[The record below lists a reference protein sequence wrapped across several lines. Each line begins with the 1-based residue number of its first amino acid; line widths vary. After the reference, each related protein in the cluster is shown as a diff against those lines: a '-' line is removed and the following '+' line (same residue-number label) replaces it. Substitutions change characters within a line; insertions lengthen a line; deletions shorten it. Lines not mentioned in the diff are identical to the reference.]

1 MQSMNR
7 IAILLPLFLWMVL
20 PMQAQQK
27 QSDLR
32 EQNLQSKVKSVEE
45 WEYGDVEVIAGKGVY
60 IDEGTEV
67 VSHHLSQFNR
77 RGNLEEEKTFDSE
90 GRMIGKSKYKYSEV
104 GDLMEA
110 AEYNEKGKCFG
121 RNVYTYNSYRQFATL
136 TVFRSDGGIETGI
149 YHYGPNRRLDS
160 IVWSGGGTDKK
171 EVYRYDEKQQ
181 LAEKQLFDKGKQ
193 KEKSEFRYDGQG
205 RIIEETNT
213 TADGKRHKTLSTY
226 DNTGRLQSVTQQD
239 ENGRQESRTCWEYDQ
254 YGNILV
260 ETWYN
265 EENIRNVRS
274 TCEYTYDAQ
283 GNWTQQI
290 WFDDGKPFSVTRR
303 KITYY

>member
-1 MQSMNR
+1 MQIINR

-32 EQNLQSKVKSVEE
+32 EQNLQGKVKSVEE
-45 WEYGDVEVIAGKGVY
+45 WEYGDVDIIAGKQVH
-60 IDEGTEV
+60 IDEETEV

-77 RGNLEEEKTFDSE
+77 RGNLEEEKSFDSE
-90 GRMIGKSKYKYSEV
+90 GKMIGKSKYKYSEV
-104 GDLMEA
+104 GDLMESS
-110 AEYNEKGKCFG
+110 EHNEKGKCCG
-121 RNVYTYNSYRQFATL
+121 RNVYTYNSYRQFSTL
-136 TVFRSDGGIETGI
+136 TVFRSDGGIETGV
-149 YHYGPNRRLDS
+149 YHYGPNKRLDS

-181 LAEKQLFDKGKQ
+181 LSEKQLFDKGKQ
-193 KEKSEFRYDGQG
+193 VEKTEFRYDGQG
-205 RIIEETNT
+205 RIIEETHT
-213 TADGKRHKTLSTY
+213 TSDGRRHTTLSAY
-226 DNTGRLQSVTQQD
+226 DSQGRLQSVTQQGKD
-239 ENGRQESRTCWEYDQ
+239 GGQESRTCWEYDS

-290 WFDDGKPFSVTRR
+290 WYDDGKPFSVTRR

>member
-1 MQSMNR
+1 MQIINR
-7 IAILLPLFLWMVL
+7 IAILPPLFLWMVL

-32 EQNLQSKVKSVEE
+32 EQNLQGKVKSVEE
-45 WEYGDVEVIAGKGVY
+45 WEYGDFEIIAGKGVY
-60 IDEGTEV
+60 VDEGTEV

-77 RGNLEEEKTFDSE
+77 RGNLEEEKSFDSE

-121 RNVYTYNSYRQFATL
+121 RNVYTYNSYRQFSTL
-136 TVFRSDGGIETGI
+136 TVFRSDGGIETGV
-149 YHYGPNRRLDS
+149 YHYGPNKRLDS

-193 KEKSEFRYDGQG
+193 VEKSEFRYDGQG
-205 RIIEETNT
+205 RIIEETHT
-213 TADGKRHKTLSTY
+213 TPDGRRHTTLSAY
-226 DNTGRLQSVTQQD
+226 DSQGRLQSVTQQGKD
-239 ENGRQESRTCWEYDQ
+239 GGQESRTCWEYDR

-290 WFDDGKPFSVTRR
+290 WYDDGKPFSVTRR

>member
-1 MQSMNR
+1 MQITNR
-7 IAILLPLFLWMVL
+7 IAIFLPVFLWLLLPLK
-20 PMQAQQK
+20 AQQK

-32 EQNLQSKVKSVEE
+32 EQNLQGKVKSVEE

>member
-1 MQSMNR
+1 MQITNR
-7 IAILLPLFLWMVL
+7 IAIFLPVFLWLLLPLK
-20 PMQAQQK
+20 AQQK
-27 QSDLR
+27 HSDLR
-32 EQNLQSKVKSVEE
+32 EQNLQGKVKSVEE
-45 WEYGDVEVIAGKGVY
+45 WEYGDFEVIAGKGVY
-60 IDEGTEV
+60 FDEGTEV
-67 VSHHLSQFNR
+67 VSHHICQFNR
-77 RGNLEEEKTFDSE
+77 RGNLEEEKSFDSE
-90 GRMIGKSKYKYSEV
+90 GKMIGKNKYKYSEV

-181 LAEKQLFDKGKQ
+181 LAEKQLFDKGKH
-193 KEKSEFRYDGQG
+193 KEKSEFRYDVQG

>member
-1 MQSMNR
+1 MQIINR

-32 EQNLQSKVKSVEE
+32 EQNLQGKVKSVEE
-45 WEYGDVEVIAGKGVY
+45 WEYGDVDIIAGKQVH
-60 IDEGTEV
+60 IDEETEV

-77 RGNLEEEKTFDSE
+77 RGNLEEEKSFDSE

-121 RNVYTYNSYRQFATL
+121 RNVYTYNSYRQFSTL
-136 TVFRSDGGIETGI
+136 TVFRSDGGIETGV
-149 YHYGPNRRLDS
+149 YHYGPNKRLDS

-193 KEKSEFRYDGQG
+193 VEKSEFRYDGQG
-205 RIIEETNT
+205 RIIEETHT
-213 TADGKRHKTLSTY
+213 SPDGRRHTTLSAY
-226 DNTGRLQSVTQQD
+226 DSEGRLQSVTQQGKD
-239 ENGRQESRTCWEYDQ
+239 GGQESRTCWEYDR
-254 YGNILV
+254 YGNMLV

-290 WFDDGKPFSVTRR
+290 WYDDGKPFSVTRR

>member
-1 MQSMNR
+1 MQLMNR
-7 IAILLPLFLWMVL
+7 IAILLPLFLWIVL

-32 EQNLQSKVKSVEE
+32 EQNLQGKVKSVEE
-45 WEYGDVEVIAGKGVY
+45 WEYGDFEVIAGKGVY

-181 LAEKQLFDKGKQ
+181 LAEKQLFDRGKQ